1 MDCLDHGK
9 RALDLGGTVRAD
21 DVASSLARARAV
33 MRALGITR
41 LANVT
46 GLDHIGVPTWMA
58 VRPLSRS
65 LSVSQGKGLTH
76 DLARIS
82 ALMECIELHHAEHF
96 VPRGQLQSL
105 RKAAADPRY
114 VQSWLLPIH
123 PSAKIDAAAVI
134 EWVEG
139 RDLLAECA
147 RWVPRDC
154 VDIDT
159 SSPSKREKLFIGSSN
174 GLASGNTRS
183 EAILHAV
190 CEVIE
195 RDQDSLWYARK
206 QLAIS
211 GRGSR
216 LCLDS
221 VTDPNCRWVLDLCRE
236 AGLEVVVWSTT
247 RDLAVPCFM
256 CTLFDSHGNTFYP
269 QRASGSGC
277 HPYRRIALSRAL
289 TEAVQSRLTV
299 IAGGRDD
306 MYWSLYQR
314 GLRVDDAAGRAWSD
328 SLIGEPEPIVFEEV
342 PEAPALASIEA
353 LLAWVL
359 DALKAQGSAQV
370 VVVDLT
376 QQQPIG
382 IPVVHVNIPGLEGP
396 ITNAGYTPGPR
407 MQELVAGRI

>member
-1 MDCLDHGK
+1 MDCLDRGN
-9 RALDLGGTVRAD
+9 RAIDLGGTVRAD
-21 DVASSLARARAV
+21 EVAGSLARAREV
-33 MRALGITR
+33 MRAVGITR

-58 VRPLSRS
+58 VRPLARS

-96 VPRGQLQSL
+96 VPRGPLQSF
-105 RKAAADPRY
+105 RKAAEDPRY
-114 VQSWLLPIH
+114 MHPLLLPIH
-123 PSAKIDAAAVI
+123 PSAKIDGASAV

-154 VDIDT
+154 IDIDT
-159 SSPSKREKLFIGSSN
+159 SSARRRRKLFVGSSN
-174 GLASGNTRS
+174 GLASGNSRS

-195 RDQDSLWYARK
+195 RDQESFWYARK
-206 QLAIS
+206 QLAIG
-211 GRGSR
+211 GRDSR

-221 VTDPNCRWVLDLCRE
+221 VTDPNCRWVLEKCRQ

-247 RDLAVPCFM
+247 QDLAVPCFM
-256 CTLFDSHGNTFYP
+256 CTLFDRHGNTYYP

-277 HPYRRIALSRAL
+277 HPYRRIALSRAI
-289 TEAVQSRLTV
+289 TEALQSRLTH

-306 MYWSLYQR
+306 MYWSLYQS
-314 GLRVDDAAGRAWSD
+314 GLRVDDEAGRLWGDA
-328 SLIGEPEPIVFEEV
+328 LIGERDPIAFEEV

-359 DALKAQGSAQV
+359 DALTTQGFAQV

-376 QQQPIG
+376 QHRIG
-382 IPVVHVNIPGLEGP
+382 IPVVHVSVPGLEGP
-396 ITNAGYTPGPR
+396 ITKAGYTPGPR
-407 MQELVAGRI
+407 MQELLSGRL